1 MEKFQFN
8 KKTNELFMAIL
19 SLKTMKE
26 AERFFRDLC
35 TIEEIK
41 EMSERWQMAQMV
53 KQGLPYREIAKK
65 LKASTTTVARVALWL
80 NNGAGGYRL
89 ALNRQSSHHGSSPAF
104 KKS

>member
-1 MEKFQFN
+1 MDKFQFN
-8 KKTNELFMAIL
+8 KKTDELFRAML
-19 SLKTMKE
+19 SLKTVKE

-53 KQGLPYREIAKK
+53 NQGLPYREIAKK
-65 LKASTTTVARVALWL
+65 LEVSTTTVARVALWL

-89 ALNRQSSHHGSSPAF
+89 MLNRQNAHHNSSPAF